1 MTLFT
6 PILVRQG
13 TVILDGGLATEL
25 ERRGYDLA
33 DPLWSA
39 RLLLEEPEAIA
50 QVHRDYL
57 WAGADV
63 LITASY
69 QATIAGFMGRGLSE
83 GESVALLQ
91 SAVLL
96 AQGVRD
102 EFWVAYQQ
110 NEDSG
115 GGHGRVHPLIAA
127 SIGPYAAYLA
137 DGSEYTGQYDLDEE
151 GLYAFHRRRWQHLL
165 DTQPDLLACETI
177 PNAAEARALARLLA
191 ETPGVSAWF
200 SFTCR
205 NGREISDGTP
215 LAELASYLDG
225 LTAIRGRVTA
235 VGVNCTA
242 PRFIPELIRELQS
255 VTDLPIIVYPNSG
268 EEYDP
273 MAKVW
278 RGQSVAEEYGTHGRE
293 WRKQG
298 AAVIGGCCRTRPA
311 HIRALSDRLKRINQD
326 HE

>member
-1 MTLFT
+1 MPLFT
-6 PILVRQG
+6 PILARQG
-13 TVILDGGLATEL
+13 TIILDGGLATEL

-69 QATIAGFMGRGLSE
+69 QATVAGFMGRGLSE
-83 GESVALLQ
+83 EEAVALLQ

-102 EFWVAYQQ
+102 DFWATYQQ
-110 NEDSG
+110 NEG
-115 GGHGRVHPLIAA
+115 RGERHGRVYPLIAA

-137 DGSEYTGQYDLDEE
+137 DGSEYTGQYDLDED
-151 GLYAFHRRRWQHLL
+151 GLYDFHCRRWQLL
-165 DTQPDLLACETI
+165 VDTQPDLLACETI
-177 PNAAEARALARLLA
+177 PNAAEARALVRLLA

-200 SFTCR
+200 SFACR

-215 LAELASYLDG
+215 LAEIASYLDG
-225 LTAIRGRVTA
+225 LANIRGQITA

-242 PRFIPELIRELQS
+242 PRFIPALIQELQS
-255 VTDLPIIVYPNSG
+255 VTDLPIVVYPNSG

-273 MAKVW
+273 IAKVW

-293 WRKQG
+293 WRKLG
-298 AAVIGGCCRTRPA
+298 AAIIGGCCRTRPA
-311 HIRALSDRLKRINQD
+311 HIRALSDRLKRMKN
-326 HE
+326 E

>member
-1 MTLFT
+1 MSLFT
-6 PILVRQG
+6 PILTQQSSI
-13 TVILDGGLATEL
+13 ILDGGLATEL

-39 RLLLEEPEAIA
+39 RLLLEEPDAIA

-69 QATIAGFMGRGLSE
+69 QATVPGFMARGLSE
-83 GESVALLQ
+83 GEAETLLQ

-102 EFWVAYQQ
+102 NFWADERVR
-110 NEDSG
+110 
-115 GGHGRVHPLIAA
+115 HGRVYPLIAA

-137 DGSEYTGQYDLDEE
+137 DGSEYTGQYDLDED
-151 GLYAFHRRRWQHLL
+151 GLYDFHRHRWHLL
-165 DTQPDLLACETI
+165 VATQPDLLACETI
-177 PNAAEARALARLLA
+177 PNRAEARAVARLLA
-191 ETPGVSAWF
+191 ETPHISAWF
-200 SFTCR
+200 SFACR

-215 LAELASYLDG
+215 LAEVAGYLDS
-225 LTAIRGRVTA
+225 LTEIRGQITA
-235 VGVNCTA
+235 VGINCTA
-242 PRFIPELIRELQS
+242 PRFIPELIQELQS

-273 MAKVW
+273 IAKVW

-293 WRKQG
+293 WRKLG

-311 HIRALSDRLKRINQD
+311 HIRALSTRLKRKQPRP
-326 HE
+326 